1 MSTNRS
7 REVRENR
14 SIEAACDNTVCNEDR
29 VALNISEDK
38 AGVTHPDRP
47 LQLKESAT
55 QEANGSVFVVIPAL
69 NEVSTLHAVASH
81 ALRHHFPIVV
91 IDDGSSDGTGRSLD
105 GLPVTLLRNPVN
117 LGKAES
123 LWRGFQFAME
133 RGAKA
138 IVSLDADGEHNPD
151 DICRLVAAWRAHPH
165 TLVIGARRRDWRL
178 MHTLRFIAN
187 RTADFWISWAAGYS
201 IQDTQSGFRVYP
213 TSLLQKIRIRHG
225 MARSFVFESEF
236 LIKAARLGHTSVPIQ
251 INASPRKV
259 GCRSH
264 FRPVMDTL
272 RIAGMLFYQIH
283 RSGFSPIGL
292 YRTLLGRDRRY
303 LPFLLMNLACLGVL
317 WVGYNW
323 TALWV
328 SLWLYAIRL
337 FAITGFY
344 HRFFS
349 HCAFNTSRGLQLI
362 FAVIGTASVQRGPLW
377 WAANHR
383 YHHQHSDISD
393 DVHSPLQHGLFWS
406 HIGWFT
412 LKANNVTRLEL
423 VHDFAK
429 FPELRFLDRFDSAV
443 PLLLAGILYITG
455 QMLEQ
460 IAPGLETNG
469 FQMLVWGFFV
479 STVALSHTTFTI
491 NSLAHRFG
499 SVRYPTGD
507 ESRNN
512 FALALLTWG
521 EGWHNN
527 HHHYPSSA
535 RQGFYWWE
543 IDITYYV
550 LVLFS
555 WVGLVW
561 DLKPVP
567 ARVLEANL
575 RDHERGG

>member
-7 REVRENR
+7 REIRENQN
-14 SIEAACDNTVCNEDR
+14 IEAAGDDTASNGDH
-29 VALNISEDK
+29 VALNISEEK
-38 AGVTHPDRP
+38 AGVRHPDRP
-47 LQLKESAT
+47 LAFKESAT
-55 QEANGSVFVVIPAL
+55 QEANESIFVVIPAF
-69 NEVSTLHAVASH
+69 NEVSTVRAVASR
-81 ALRHHFPIVV
+81 ALRYHFPVVV
-91 IDDGSSDGTGRSLD
+91 IDDGSSDGTGESLE

-117 LGKAES
+117 LGKAAS

-133 RGAKA
+133 RGATA
-138 IVSLDADGEHNPD
+138 IVTLDADSEHNPD
-151 DICRLVAAWRAHPH
+151 DICRLVVAWRTNPH
-165 TLVIGARRRDWRL
+165 SLVIGARKRDWRL
-178 MHTLRFIAN
+178 MHTLCFIAN

-225 MARSFVFESEF
+225 MGRSFVFESEF
-236 LIKAARLGHTSVPIQ
+236 LIKASRLGYTSIPIE
-251 INASPRKV
+251 IGFPSPSGR
-259 GCRSH
+259 CRSH
-264 FRPVMDTL
+264 FRLVRDTL
-272 RIAGMLFYQIH
+272 RITGMLFYQVH

-292 YRTLLGRDRRY
+292 YRTLRGRDRRY

-317 WVGYNW
+317 WVGYSW
-323 TALWV
+323 TAVWV
-328 SLWLYAIRL
+328 SAWLYAIRL

-349 HCAFNTSRGLQLI
+349 HCSFKTSRGLQFI

-383 YHHQHSDISD
+383 YHHQHSDIAD

-412 LKANNVTRLEL
+412 LKANNVTRSEL
-423 VHDFAK
+423 VDDFAK

-443 PLLLAGILYITG
+443 PLLLAVTLYIAG
-455 QMLEQ
+455 QVIEQ

-469 FQMLVWGFFV
+469 IQMLVWGFFV

-499 SVRYPTGD
+499 SKRYPTGD

-527 HHHYPSSA
+527 HHYYPSSA

-567 ARVLEANL
+567 SRVLKAN
-575 RDHERGG
+575 RCD